1 MRAGILP
8 WTVKHFSNLGTTRI
22 AIYTQMVFV
31 IIIAVGG
38 LPGFEWLAYP
48 ATAYFLGWWRGCATQ
63 PSSHLCSDGY
73 PWPQSGSA
81 DPAVDFPFS
90 ACCRLLSSS
99 AFSISGPLDMTS
111 LRLCC
116 ADGTLYFPSINAAVT
131 NCADKAEQATVMG
144 AVHGI
149 QVRNAHFQSSVALAG
164 F

>member
-63 PSSHLCSDGY
+63 PSPLSFALAVTLARGLDNLLCFFLWGFLTCHLS
-73 PWPQSGSA
+73 
-81 DPAVDFPFS
+81 
-90 ACCRLLSSS
+90 SSS
-99 AFSISGPLDMTS
+99 AFSISGP
-111 LRLCC
+111 
-116 ADGTLYFPSINAAVT
+116 
-131 NCADKAEQATVMG
+131 
-144 AVHGI
+144 
-149 QVRNAHFQSSVALAG
+149 
-164 F
+164 